1 VLADRAR
8 AVRLDA
14 APAGRGV
21 EAVEGEIAEGCSEE
35 ALRTAATI

>member
-1 VLADRAR
+1 VE
-8 AVRLDA
+8 AVEA
-14 APAGRGV
+14 V